1 MKSYK
6 ENLSKEQI
14 LNIISDYEK
23 TKNQTKVAQK
33 HKISPKTVVKI
44 CEDNNVSI
52 RRISKKTNCKNCGGT
67 LPQKSKFCPYCGKEI
82 RTELDYAID
91 NVAAFIKING
101 TIDVQKDWKIILSRL
116 IMEENQ

>member
-52 RRISKKTNCKNCGGT
+52 RRISKKMKNCIFHIKDK
-67 LPQKSKFCPYCGKEI
+67 KSS
-82 RTELDYAID
+82 LM
-91 NVAAFIKING
+91 FI
-101 TIDVQKDWKIILSRL
+101 
-116 IMEENQ
+116 

>member
-14 LNIISDYEK
+14 HNIISDYEK

-52 RRISKKTNCKNCGGT
+52 RRISKKTSCKNCGGI
-67 LPQKSKFCPYCGKEI
+67 LPHKSKFCPYCGKEI

-91 NVAAFIKING
+91 NVEAFIKING
-101 TIDVQKDWKIILSRL
+101 TIDVQNDWKIILSRL

>member
-33 HKISPKTVVKI
+33 HKISPKTVVK
-44 CEDNNVSI
+44 D
-52 RRISKKTNCKNCGGT
+52 
-67 LPQKSKFCPYCGKEI
+67 
-82 RTELDYAID
+82 
-91 NVAAFIKING
+91 
-101 TIDVQKDWKIILSRL
+101 
-116 IMEENQ
+116 